1 MNIRRVT
8 FIGIFFIISS
18 YTIAQ
23 HQPVKAFTRADSLR
37 GSITPDRSW
46 WDLLH
51 YTINLQPNITNKTI
65 EGNVAVKF
73 RAIKDGK
80 RLQIDLQ
87 QPLIIDSI
95 TQLDPYIKTKRI
107 SFIRAGDVAYIQFP
121 KSINKGTTGTIKI
134 FYHGK
139 PREAI
144 RPPWDG
150 GISWQKDVTGAPFIS
165 TSCQGLGASAW
176 WPCKDHQA
184 DEPDS
189 GIIISVKVPDTL
201 LEVSNGRLI
210 KTILNKDHTKT
221 FVWEVKNPINNYG
234 VSLNIGNYELI
245 KDTFNGEGGLLN
257 LSYYILKTHKDIAV
271 QQLKQVKVM
280 LKCFEYWMGK
290 YPFYEDGYKL
300 VEVPYLGMEHQS
312 NVAYGNK
319 FKNGY
324 LGRDLSGTG
333 WGLNWDFIII
343 HESGHEWFGNNITS
357 KDIAD
362 MWIHEGFTNY
372 TETLFTQWLDGK
384 AAANQYNLG
393 SRKNILND
401 LPIIGPYGVNKTG
414 SGDMYYKAS
423 AMIHSIRNAM
433 DNDELFRRM
442 LRELNKRFYHSTVT
456 TKDIEKVINQFT
468 GFSVDKIFNQYL
480 RETKIPVFEYYL
492 SSDRSKMYY
501 RYTNSV
507 NGFNMPLV
515 IPIADSTIKIIP
527 KNEEWQTLNLTN
539 GMANKIKIKEIDKLF
554 YLTVYEKK
562 ELTIKAF

>member
-8 FIGIFFIISS
+8 ITGIFFIFS
-18 YTIAQ
+18 TFATAQ
-23 HQPVKAFTRADSLR
+23 QQPVKAFTRADTLR
-37 GSITPDRSW
+37 GSITPERSW
-46 WDLLH
+46 WNLLH
-51 YTINLQPNITNKTI
+51 YTIQLQPDIVKKTI
-65 EGNVAVKF
+65 EGNVAIKF
-73 RAIKDGK
+73 KAIKEGN

-87 QPLIIDSI
+87 QPLIIDSVTEI
-95 TQLDPYIKTKRI
+95 DPTIKIRQL
-107 SFIRAGDVAYIQFP
+107 SFVRMGNVAYIQFP
-121 KSINKGTTGTIKI
+121 KQIVKGSISTIKI

-139 PREAI
+139 PREAVK
-144 RPPWDG
+144 PPWDG
-150 GISWQKDVTGAPFIS
+150 GISWKNDVSGNPFVS

-189 GIIISVKVPDTL
+189 GIIISVTVPDTL
-201 LEVSNGRLI
+201 MEVSNGRLI
-210 KTILNKDHTKT
+210 QTIHNRDFTKT

-245 KDTFNGEGGLLN
+245 KDTFNGEGGILSLN
-257 LSYYILKTHKDIAV
+257 YYILKAHRDSAL
-271 QQLKQVKVM
+271 QQLKQVKEM
-280 LKCFEYWMGK
+280 LKCFEFWMGK

-372 TETLFTQWLDGK
+372 TETLFTQWLNGK
-384 AAANQYNLG
+384 TAANEYNFG

-401 LPIIGPYGVNKTG
+401 IPIIGPYGVNQSG
-414 SGDMYYKAS
+414 SSDMYCKAG

-433 DNDELFRRM
+433 NDDEHFRSM
-442 LRELNKRFYHSTVT
+442 LRALNKQFYHSTIT
-456 TKDIEKVINQFT
+456 TKDIEHAMNQFT
-468 GFSVDKIFNQYL
+468 GFPLDKIFKQYL
-480 RETKIPVFEYYL
+480 CETKIPVLEYYV
-492 SSDRSKMYY
+492 SADSSKMYY

-507 NGFNMPLV
+507 NGFNMPIV
-515 IPIADSTIKIIP
+515 IPILDTTIQLKP
-527 KNEEWQTLNLTN
+527 LNEQWQILNLVN
-539 GMANKIKIKEIDKLF
+539 GMAQNMKMKDLDKLF
-554 YLTVYEKK
+554 YFTVLEKK
-562 ELTIKAF
+562 ELAIKAF

>member
-8 FIGIFFIISS
+8 LIGIFFIFSS
-18 YTIAQ
+18 YAIAQ
-23 HQPVKAFTRADSLR
+23 HQPVKAFTKADTLR
-37 GSITPDRSW
+37 GSITSERSW

-51 YTINLQPNITNKTI
+51 YTINIQPNITNKTI

-87 QPLIIDSI
+87 QPLIIDSV
-95 TQLDPYIKTKRI
+95 TQLDPSLKTKQL
-107 SFIRAGDVAYIQFP
+107 SFKREGDVAYIQFP
-121 KSINKGTTGTIKI
+121 KSINKGTISMIKI

-139 PREAI
+139 PREAV

-150 GISWQKDVTGAPFIS
+150 GISWKKDINGAPFVS
-165 TSCQGLGASAW
+165 TSCQGLGASVW

-189 GIIISVKVPDTL
+189 GMIISVKVPDTL
-201 LEVSNGRLI
+201 VEVSNGRLI
-210 KTILNKDHTKT
+210 KIIQHNDHTKT

-234 VSLNIGNYELI
+234 VSLNIGNYELT
-245 KDTFNGEGGLLN
+245 KDTFNGEGGTLDLN
-257 LSYYILKTHKDIAV
+257 YYILKAHQVSAI
-271 QQLKQVKVM
+271 QQLKQVKEM

-372 TETLFTQWLDGK
+372 TETLFTQWLNGKK
-384 AAANQYNLG
+384 AANEYNFG

-401 LPIIGPYGVNKTG
+401 IPIIGPEGVNKSG
-414 SGDMYYKAS
+414 SGDMYSKAG

-433 DNDELFRRM
+433 NDDEQFRRM
-442 LRELNKRFYHSTVT
+442 LRELNKQFYHSTIT
-456 TKDIEKVINQFT
+456 TKDVEKVINQFT

-480 RETKIPVFEYYL
+480 REIKIPVFEYYI
-492 SSDRSKMYY
+492 SADSSKMNY

-507 NGFNMPLV
+507 DGFNMPLV
-515 IPIADSTIKIIP
+515 IPVGDSTIRISP
-527 KNEEWQTLNLTN
+527 KNETWQSLNLGN
-539 GMANKIKIKEIDKLF
+539 EMANKIQIKELDKFF

-562 ELTIKAF
+562 EIAIKAF

>member
-8 FIGIFFIISS
+8 ITSIFFILTS
-18 YTIAQ
+18 YAVAQ
-23 HQPVKAFTRADSLR
+23 HQQLNSFTRADTLR
-37 GSITPDRSW
+37 GSITPERSW

-51 YTINLQPNITNKTI
+51 YTIDLLPDITNKTI
-65 EGNVAVKF
+65 AGNVAVKF
-73 RAIKDGK
+73 RAIKNGK

-87 QPLIIDSI
+87 QPLIIDSV
-95 TQLDPYIKTKRI
+95 TQIDPSIKTKQLLFQRE
-107 SFIRAGDVAYIQFP
+107 GDVAYIQFP
-121 KSINKGTTGTIKI
+121 KSIDKGTISTIKI

-139 PREAI
+139 PREAV

-150 GISWQKDVTGAPFIS
+150 GISWKKDITGAPFVS
-165 TSCQGLGASAW
+165 TSCQGLGASVW

-201 LEVSNGRLI
+201 VGVSNGRLI
-210 KTILNKDHTKT
+210 KSIQHNDHTKT

-234 VSLNIGNYELI
+234 VSLNIGNYELT
-245 KDTFNGEGGLLN
+245 KDTFNGEGGTLDLN
-257 LSYYILKTHKDIAV
+257 YYILKAHQDSAK
-271 QQLKQVKVM
+271 QQLKQVKEM

-372 TETLFTQWLDGK
+372 TETLFTQWLNGK
-384 AAANQYNLG
+384 TAANEYNVG

-401 LPIIGPYGVNKTG
+401 IPVIGPYGVNKSG
-414 SGDMYYKAS
+414 SSDMYYKAS

-433 DNDELFRRM
+433 NNDEHFRRM
-442 LRELNKRFYHSTVT
+442 LRELNKQFYHATIT
-456 TKDIEKVINQFT
+456 TKDVEKVINQFT

-480 RETKIPVFEYYL
+480 RGINIPVFEYYL
-492 SSDRSKMYY
+492 SADSSKLYY

-507 NGFNMPLV
+507 EGFNMPLV
-515 IPIADSTIKIIP
+515 IPVRDSSIKISP
-527 KNEEWQTLNLTN
+527 KNEAWQSFNLGN
-539 GMANKIKIKEIDKLF
+539 GMANKIGIKELDQFF
-554 YLTVYEKK
+554 YVTVYEKK
-562 ELTIKAF
+562 ELAIKAY